1 MYLPALKPNVP
12 TSSCGS
18 TCSPMTA
25 ATLYPSNGFS
35 ARTSDAPPGTSSS
48 PGWKSPNTVPSK
60 SPSAFSRCSTP
71 KSTAAC
77 MSCPQACMIPSLRER
92 QATSA
97 ASWYGQCVDVGAQ
110 DDGAACVATALDA
123 GQNAGAGNAAVL
135 YAESRKLF
143 GDEACG
149 LLLLER
155 QFGERMQVAAEFDR
169 CHKSLFL
176 FLVMVRGAYL
186 PTMPLRADMYSGVVP
201 QHPPTQSAS
210 PRSRYSDTTA

>member
-1 MYLPALKPNVP
+1 MVMPAGVHDTLVARAPGHV
-12 TSSCGS
+12 GS
-18 TCSPMTA
+18 
-25 ATLYPSNGFS
+25 F
-35 ARTSDAPPGTSSS
+35 
-48 PGWKSPNTVPSK
+48 V
-60 SPSAFSRCSTP
+60 
-71 KSTAAC
+71 
-77 MSCPQACMIPSLRER
+77 
-92 QATSA
+92 
-97 ASWYGQCVDVGAQ
+97 YGQCVDVGAQ

-210 PRSRYSDTTA
+210 PRSRYSDTTAANAAGVTG